1 MSSQHIQAPLAGMNF
16 SSGRAGSLRA
26 VVLDRLAHAGHA
38 IWHALEV
45 QGAKRANRELLALA
59 DRCRDTNP
67 KLSRELRS
75 YVRGGSS
82 Y

>member
-1 MSSQHIQAPLAGMNF
+1 MSSQHIQSMPQALPHTQARPGALRTVLAQRL
-16 SSGRAGSLRA
+16 SGFGK
-26 VVLDRLAHAGHA
+26 A
-38 IWHALEV
+38 IWRALEHH
-45 QGAKRANRELLALA
+45 GRRRANRELLDLA
-59 DRCRDTNP
+59 DRCRDANP

>member
-1 MSSQHIQAPLAGMNF
+1 MSSQHIHAPLPGMNL

-26 VVLDRLAHAGHA
+26 VVLDRLTRAGHA
-38 IWHALEV
+38 VWRALEV
-45 QGAKRANRELLALA
+45 QGARRANRELLTLA